1 MMFKEENLQNIRRKF
16 SQETGVALGS
26 KKVPSGAGKRVLT
39 GVLAACV
46 LLALFLVPISRQD
59 SGILLTVNATD
70 GAAVELG
77 KSPVLLEYELPFR
90 EANYGSMAGM
100 DSGSEVLLYSVTA
113 EGEGISKVTYTVA
126 EDAAERV
133 WFQEQFVVSESEF
146 QTIKNAPEGETDVY
160 RGMAEGDSQLWT
172 VSARLGS
179 VYEVAYGEQGNR
191 EIYLEYRVGYEEG
204 AWTADAFSIHVEIL
218 MEDGTLIEK
227 ELRIQPKTFGPDTKG
242 LNSVMISLED
252 V

>member
-16 SQETGVALGS
+16 SQETGVELS
-26 KKVPSGAGKRVLT
+26 HKKAPSGTGKRVLT

-46 LLALFLVPISRQD
+46 LLALFLAPISRQD
-59 SGILLTVNATD
+59 SGILLTVNAAD
-70 GAAVELG
+70 GAAVELS
-77 KSPVLLEYELPFR
+77 KLPVLLEYELPFR
-90 EANYGSMAGM
+90 EANYGSIAGM
-100 DSGSEVLLYSVTA
+100 DSGSEVFLYSVTA
-113 EGEGISKVTYTVA
+113 EGQGISKVTYTVA

-133 WFQEQFVVSESEF
+133 WFQEQFVMSESEF
-146 QTIKNAPEGETDVY
+146 QALKNAPEGETDVY
-160 RGMAEGDSQLWT
+160 RGMAAGDSQLWT

-179 VYEVAYGEQGNR
+179 VYEVAYGDQGNR

-204 AWTADAFSIHVEIL
+204 TWTAEDFSIRVEIL

-227 ELRIQPKTFGPDTKG
+227 ELLIQPKILGPDTKE
-242 LNSVMISLED
+242 LNSVMISVED